1 MYNTNKTVRK
11 KGLPRAEGENMKV
24 IVFVGGNKIYTASR
38 LGVKLAQTL
47 CSFGWDAGLCALKGK
62 IKFAPG
68 LEVKEYAGVTK
79 PKTLAAWL
87 KQEGADAVV
96 SLMNLTGCR
105 AAAEAG
111 LPFVYAQTEDFKEDK
126 PAKDKKTLL
135 KKAKKVFVLKT
146 SDGPLNKK
154 AYAGL
159 NVREAY
165 FPVMGVGHDASFKP
179 ACFKK
184 ENNVVAIGKLTKE
197 HAFDA
202 LLEAWTRLAPLHP
215 TWHLTVM
222 GDGAAQA
229 SLKKTRVKNGLE
241 ASCELV
247 SDDGNPDALLRA
259 ADIFVCPS
267 GVSSEG
273 LADAM
278 ASTLPCVAAGS
289 ADAKRLLVSGVNGV
303 VAPAGAEGLARALDG
318 VMVDWGWRVG
328 MALEAAKLNDK
339 YPLAAFASMVAGALK
354 D

>member
-1 MYNTNKTVRK
+1 
-11 KGLPRAEGENMKV
+11 MKI
-24 IVFVGGNKIYTASR
+24 IVFVGGNKEFTASR
-38 LGVKLAQTL
+38 LGVKLAETL
-47 CSFGWDAGLCALKGK
+47 CSFGWDAALCALKGK
-62 IKFAPG
+62 IKFTSG
-68 LEVKEYAGVTK
+68 LELKEYAGVTK

-87 KQEGADAVV
+87 KQEGAEAVI

-146 SDGPLNKK
+146 SDEPLNKK

-159 NVREAY
+159 KVQEVY
-165 FPVMGVGHDASFKP
+165 FPVMGVGHDASSKP

-184 ENNVVAIGKLTKE
+184 ENNIVAIGKLAKE

-222 GDGAAQA
+222 GDGAAKA
-229 SLKKTRVKNGLE
+229 SLKKMGAKNGLE
-241 ASCELV
+241 ASCEFIA
-247 SDDGNPDALLRA
+247 DDGNADALLRA

-267 GVSSEG
+267 PVCADG

-289 ADAKRLLVSGVNGV
+289 ADAKRLIVSGVNGV
-303 VAPAGAEGLARALDG
+303 IAPDGAEGLARALDG

-328 MALEAAKLNDK
+328 MALEAAKLGDK
-339 YPLAAFASMVAGALK
+339 YPLSAFASIVAGALK
-354 D
+354 A